1 MQKLDDLQPPASTP
15 QKRGGWLGIFC
26 VAAVSL
32 VVYLVLA
39 FLTLNLFGPVL
50 LVGGV
55 LVLVVLF
62 HYVVWGWWLSRV
74 IRQVEGEE
82 DDAADS

>member
-1 MQKLDDLQPPASTP
+1 VQKLDELRPPASTP
-15 QKRGGWLGIFC
+15 KKRGGWLGIFC
-26 VAAVSL
+26 VAAVGL
-32 VVYLVLA
+32 AVYLVLA
-39 FLTLNLFGPVL
+39 FLTLNFIGPVL

-55 LVLVVLF
+55 LMLIVLF

-74 IRQVEGEE
+74 IRQVGDEE

>member
-1 MQKLDDLQPPASTP
+1 VQKLDELRPPASTP

-26 VAAVSL
+26 VAAVGL
-32 VVYLVLA
+32 AVYLVLA
-39 FLTLNLFGPVL
+39 FLTLNFIGPVL

-55 LVLVVLF
+55 LMLIVLF

-74 IRQVEGEE
+74 IRQVGDEE
-82 DDAADS
+82 DNAADS